1 MSHFKIDD
9 SQLKKFQKLIGKEFP
24 RGFQKVTAEYLN
36 TMAFEQRK
44 ENKKNLEQQ
53 LTIRD
58 QRFLN
63 NSLWAQKTKPV
74 SINQQIAISGS
85 IRWQEGTGWE
95 EQQYGKKPERKH
107 AITTSARGGNFKAK
121 ALPKY
126 RLNKANPV
134 KPQQYRN
141 NFQFMMRVL
150 GSRGGGQFYL
160 DNKIKT
166 KKGQL
171 VAGLWLMIKKTT
183 DKTTGRKRTFGG
195 KLILLQKKDKDQNIR
210 RVKWENDRFE
220 YIKQR
225 GFDNAMKS
233 LELWK
238 QKQRQRLGL

>member
-1 MSHFKIDD
+1 MNIKIDD
-9 SQLKKFQKLIGKEFP
+9 RDLKKFSQLIGKDMPKAFP
-24 RGFQKVTAEYLN
+24 KIVASYLN
-36 TMAFEQRK
+36 TMAFEQRIA
-44 ENKKNLEQQ
+44 NKKSLEQK

-63 NSLWAQKTKPV
+63 NSLRVEKTRPV
-74 SINQQIAISGS
+74 NINQQIAYSGS

-121 ALPKY
+121 TLPKY

-195 KLILLQKKDKDQNIR
+195 KLVLLQKKDKDQNIR

-220 YIKQR
+220 FIKRR

-238 QKQRQRLGL
+238 QKQKQRYGL

>member
-1 MSHFKIDD
+1 MNVKIDD
-9 SQLKKFQKLIGKEFP
+9 RDLKKFSQLIGKDMPKAFP
-24 RGFQKVTAEYLN
+24 KIVASYLN
-36 TMAFEQRK
+36 TMAFEQRTA
-44 ENKKNLEQQ
+44 NKKNLEQK

-63 NSLWAQKTKPV
+63 NSLRVEKTKPV

-95 EQQYGKKPERKH
+95 EQQTGKRPDRKH
-107 AITTSARGGNFKAK
+107 AITTSARGGNYKSK
-121 ALPKY
+121 TLPKY

-166 KKGQL
+166 KNGQL
-171 VAGLWLMIKKTT
+171 VAGLWLLIKKS
-183 DKTTGRKRTFGG
+183 GRKTIGG
-195 KLILLQKKDKDQNIR
+195 KLVLLQKKDKSQNIR

-220 YIKQR
+220 FIKKR
-225 GFDNAMKS
+225 GFDNAYKS

-238 QKQRQRLGL
+238 QKQRQRLGLK

>member
-1 MSHFKIDD
+1 MNVKIDD
-9 SQLKKFQKLIGKEFP
+9 RDLKKFHQLIGKDMPKAFP
-24 RGFQKVTAEYLN
+24 KITASYLN
-36 TMAFEQRK
+36 TMAFEQRTA
-44 ENKKNLEQQ
+44 NKKSLEEK

-63 NSLWAQKTKPV
+63 NSLRVEKTKPV
-74 SINQQIAISGS
+74 SINQQIAYSGS
-85 IRWQEGTGWE
+85 IRWEGGTGWE

-171 VAGLWLMIKKTT
+171 VAGLWLMIKKS
-183 DKTTGRKRTFGG
+183 GRKTIGG
-195 KLILLQKKDKDQNIR
+195 KLILLQKKDKLQNIR

-220 YIKQR
+220 FIKRR

-238 QKQRQRLGL
+238 QKQRQRMGLK